1 MQSLGADGNND
12 HRLTQHRTFIET
24 TIWEGLMQNA
34 IATPALLRA
43 DDARQGRF
51 SAPSMRAYFTLIS
64 AAALSGA
71 ALHMMRSTTAAD
83 LPNHLRTHAR
93 W

>member
-1 MQSLGADGNND
+1 M
-12 HRLTQHRTFIET
+12 ET

-43 DDARQGRF
+43 DDARHGRF

-71 ALHMMRSTTAAD
+71 ALHMVRFTTAAELPDMSAQHLTRPTD
-83 LPNHLRTHAR
+83 LPQSAIDTSLQPIGL
-93 W
+93 